1 MTTEMVT
8 PENPIGNIVPELGLG
23 DISQSEEFVNIQPEL
38 GFGETTSRS
47 EPGSMKERAINK
59 PTPFDGDRKKT
70 ETFLQE
76 CRVYLHIN
84 RGVYTTDED
93 KIIFILSFMNNKEAL
108 RWKQT
113 YLRSILT
120 QDGNM
125 HFPDIHTFIGLL
137 ENYFQPANLG
147 QDAAHQLNLLKQGKK
162 TAEEVLTEFRL
173 LSSQA
178 GYVAETA
185 TDHLHLIERVQRVLN
200 ASLIRKIRLMESPP
214 TTIEGW
220 IEKAIFFD
228 NMYRSTMEV
237 LEQKAKEEKTIPRS
251 TQAGKA
257 NSPRRFDYSNYFGNR
272 NTRTTRERRDP
283 NAMDIDAMSTEKR
296 VALMKKGLCFICEKP
311 GHLAKEH
318 KDRNFGAE
326 RKDET
331 KTTPKR
337 KDLRK
342 LHTYLQALTREEK
355 EELFAL
361 QNPGDKD
368 SEEKEEE
375 SDSDF

>member
-1 MTTEMVT
+1 MSTDIANLN
-8 PENPIGNIVPELGLG
+8 PEIP
-23 DISQSEEFVNIQPEL
+23 DVNINLEPEL
-38 GFGETTSRS
+38 GFGERTSRNEQS
-47 EPGSMKERAINK
+47 PAMKERAINK

-84 RGVYTTDED
+84 RGVYASDED

-113 YLRSILT
+113 YLRTILT
-120 QDGNM
+120 SDGNM
-125 HFPDIHTFIGLL
+125 NFPDIHTFIQLL
-137 ENYFQPANLG
+137 ENYFQPTNLG

-185 TDHLHLIERVQRVLN
+185 SDHLHLIERIQRVLN
-200 ASLIRKIRLMESPP
+200 ASLVRKIRLMENPP
-214 TTIEGW
+214 VTIEGW
-220 IEKAIFFD
+220 VEKAILFD

-237 LEQKAKEEKTIPRS
+237 LEQKAKEERTIPRN
-251 TQAGKA
+251 KA
-257 NSPRRFDYSNYFGNR
+257 NSSNYSNYFGNR
-272 NTRTTRERRDP
+272 NSRTTKERKDP
-283 NAMDIDAMSTEKR
+283 DAMDVDAMSVEKR
-296 VALMKKGLCFICEKP
+296 LTFMKKGLCFVCEKP

-318 KDRNFGAE
+318 KDKNFGVE
-326 RKDET
+326 RKEET
-331 KTTPKR
+331 KFPKR

-355 EELFAL
+355 EELVAL
-361 QNPGDKD
+361 QNP
-368 SEEKEEE
+368 EEKEEKE
-375 SDSDF
+375 QDSDSDF

>member
-1 MTTEMVT
+1 MASQSDEFVS
-8 PENPIGNIVPELGLG
+8 VRPELGLG
-23 DISQSEEFVNIQPEL
+23 EK
-38 GFGETTSRS
+38 TSRNEHDS
-47 EPGSMKERAINK
+47 IKERAINK

-93 KIIFILSFMNNKEAL
+93 KIIFILSFMNSKEAL

-120 QDGNM
+120 RDGDMN
-125 HFPDIHTFIGLL
+125 FPDIQTFVQVL

-178 GYVAETA
+178 GYVVETA
-185 TDHLHLIERVQRVLN
+185 TDHLHLIERIQRVLN
-200 ASLIRKIRLMESPP
+200 ASLVRKIRLMENPP
-214 TTIEGW
+214 TTIDGW
-220 IEKAIFFD
+220 VEKAIFFD

-237 LEQKAKEEKTIPRS
+237 LEQKAKEERTIPRNK
-251 TQAGKA
+251 T
-257 NSPRRFDYSNYFGNR
+257 NSSKKFDYPNYFGNR
-272 NTRTTRERRDP
+272 NTRTTRERNDP
-283 NAMDIDAMSTEKR
+283 DAMDIDVMSTEKR
-296 VALMKKGLCFICEKP
+296 FTLMKKGLCFICEKP

-318 KDRNFGAE
+318 KDKNFGIE

-331 KTTPKR
+331 KISKK

-342 LHTYLQALTREEK
+342 LHTYLQTLTREEK

-361 QNPGDKD
+361 QHPVDK
-368 SEEKEEE
+368 EEKAEE

>member
-1 MTTEMVT
+1 MASEFPEFPDIENQETPVT
-8 PENPIGNIVPELGLG
+8 SNAGPE
-23 DISQSEEFVNIQPEL
+23 SRL
-38 GFGETTSRS
+38 GFGERTSRN
-47 EPGSMKERAINK
+47 EQGSMKERAINK

-93 KIIFILSFMNNKEAL
+93 KIIFILSFMNDKEAL

-120 QDGNM
+120 LDGNM
-125 HFPDIHTFIGLL
+125 NFPDIHTFIGLL

-178 GYVAETA
+178 GYVAETT

-200 ASLIRKIRLMESPP
+200 ASLVKKIRLMESPP
-214 TTIEGW
+214 ITIEGW

-237 LEQKAKEEKTIPRS
+237 LEQKAKEERTFPRNNS
-251 TQAGKA
+251 KA
-257 NSPRRFDYSNYFGNR
+257 NSSKKFDYSNYFGNR
-272 NTRTTRERRDP
+272 NNRTTRERKDP
-283 NAMDIDAMSTEKR
+283 DAMDVDAMSTEKR
-296 VALMKKGLCFICEKP
+296 VTLMKKGLCFICEKP

-318 KDRNFGAE
+318 KDKNFGVDKKE
-326 RKDET
+326 ET
-331 KTTPKR
+331 KTPKR
-337 KDLRK
+337 RDLRK

-361 QNPGDKD
+361 QNPGDKED
-368 SEEKEEE
+368 KEEE

>member
-1 MTTEMVT
+1 MTTEVAN
-8 PENPIGNIVPELGLG
+8 PEIPIGNMEPELGLG
-23 DISQSEEFVNIQPEL
+23 DITQSEEFVNIGPEPE
-38 GFGETTSRS
+38 FGEMTSRNGRS
-47 EPGSMKERAINK
+47 SIMMKERAINK

-93 KIIFILSFMNNKEAL
+93 RIIFILSFMNSKEAL

-120 QDGNM
+120 RDGNM
-125 HFPDIHTFIGLL
+125 IFPDINTFIGLL

-228 NMYRSTMEV
+228 NMYRNTMEV
-237 LEQKAKEEKTIPRS
+237 LEQKAKEERTIPRN
-251 TQAGKA
+251 TGKA
-257 NSPRRFDYSNYFGNR
+257 NSMKRFDYSNYFGNR
-272 NTRTTRERRDP
+272 NTQANRTTRERKDP
-283 NAMDIDAMSTEKR
+283 DAMDIDAMSTEKR

-318 KDRNFGAE
+318 KDRNFGVE
-326 RKDET
+326 KKEET
-331 KTTPKR
+331 KTPKR

-361 QNPGDKD
+361 QNPGDK
-368 SEEKEEE
+368 EEKEED

>member
-1 MTTEMVT
+1 MTTEIVN
-8 PENPIGNIVPELGLG
+8 PETPIGNILPDLGLG
-23 DISQSEEFVNIQPEL
+23 DISPSDEFENIRSGLE
-38 GFGETTSRS
+38 FGERASRS
-47 EPGSMKERAINK
+47 ERGSMKERAINK

-120 QDGNM
+120 RDGDMN
-125 HFPDIHTFIGLL
+125 FPNIHTFIGLL

-237 LEQKAKEEKTIPRS
+237 LEQKAKEERTTPRN
-251 TQAGKA
+251 TGPGKA
-257 NSPRRFDYSNYFGNR
+257 NSSRRFDYSNYFGNR
-272 NTRTTRERRDP
+272 NARTTREKRDP
-283 NAMDIDAMSTEKR
+283 DAMDIDAMSTEKR

-318 KDRNFGAE
+318 KDKNFGAE

-331 KTTPKR
+331 KTPKR

-355 EELFAL
+355 EELFVL
-361 QNPGDKD
+361 QNPGDK
-368 SEEKEEE
+368 EEKLEEEE

>member
-1 MTTEMVT
+1 MATEIANPVNPVVNPG
-8 PENPIGNIVPELGLG
+8 PEVVLG
-23 DISQSEEFVNIQPEL
+23 DMSSQSEEFVNMRPEL
-38 GFGETTSRS
+38 GLGEMASRNERS
-47 EPGSMKERAINK
+47 SIKERAINK

-120 QDGNM
+120 PDGNM
-125 HFPDIHTFIGLL
+125 NFPDIYTFISLL

-173 LSSQA
+173 LSAQA

-200 ASLIRKIRLMESPP
+200 ASLIRKIRLMENPP

-220 IEKAIFFD
+220 VEKAIFFD

-237 LEQKAKEEKTIPRS
+237 LEQKAKEERTVPRS
-251 TQAGKA
+251 KA
-257 NSPRRFDYSNYFGNR
+257 NSSKRFDYSNYFGNR
-272 NTRTTRERRDP
+272 NTRSTRERKDP
-283 NAMDIDAMSTEKR
+283 DAMDIDAMSTEKR

-318 KDRNFGAE
+318 KDRNFGVDKKE
-326 RKDET
+326 EN
-331 KTTPKR
+331 KTLKR

-361 QNPGDKD
+361 QNPEDK
-368 SEEKEEE
+368 EEPEKGEE

>member
-1 MTTEMVT
+1 MANETTNSNQET
-8 PENPIGNIVPELGLG
+8 PVLIDEPEFTPPLADTMG
-23 DISQSEEFVNIQPEL
+23 PEL
-38 GFGETTSRS
+38 GFREMTSRD
-47 EPGSMKERAINK
+47 ERDSMKERAINK

-76 CRVYLHIN
+76 CRVYLRIN
-84 RGVYTTDED
+84 RGVYITDED
-93 KIIFILSFMNNKEAL
+93 KIIFILSFMNSKEAL

-113 YLRSILT
+113 YLRAILT
-120 QDGNM
+120 PDGDMN
-125 HFPDIHTFIGLL
+125 FPDIHTFISLL
-137 ENYFQPANLG
+137 ENYFQPTNIG

-200 ASLIRKIRLMESPP
+200 ASLVRKIRLMESPP

-237 LEQKAKEEKTIPRS
+237 LEQKAKEERMTPRGKTNPP
-251 TQAGKA
+251 KK
-257 NSPRRFDYSNYFGNR
+257 FDYSNYFGNK
-272 NTRTTRERRDP
+272 NTKITRERKDP
-283 NAMDIDAMSTEKR
+283 DAMDVDAMSTEKR

-318 KDRNFGAE
+318 KDKNFGIDKREEA
-326 RKDET
+326 KA
-331 KTTPKR
+331 PKK

-342 LHTYLQALTREEK
+342 LHTYLQALTKEEK

-361 QNPGDKD
+361 QDPGDK
-368 SEEKEEE
+368 EENGEE

>member
-1 MTTEMVT
+1 MTTEIANPET
-8 PENPIGNIVPELGLG
+8 PIVNVGPELGLG
-23 DISQSEEFVNIQPEL
+23 EMSSQSDEFVNMRPEL
-38 GFGETTSRS
+38 GFGEMTSRN
-47 EPGSMKERAINK
+47 ERGSMKERAINK

-93 KIIFILSFMNNKEAL
+93 KIIFILSFMNSKEAL

-120 QDGNM
+120 HDGNM
-125 HFPDIHTFIGLL
+125 NFPDIHTFIGLL
-137 ENYFQPANLG
+137 ENYFQPTNLG

-178 GYVAETA
+178 GYAVETA

-200 ASLIRKIRLMESPP
+200 ASLVRKIRLMESPP
-214 TTIEGW
+214 TTIDGW
-220 IEKAIFFD
+220 VEKAIFFD

-237 LEQKAKEEKTIPRS
+237 LEQKAKEERTIPRS

-283 NAMDIDAMSTEKR
+283 DAMDIDAMSTEKR
-296 VALMKKGLCFICEKP
+296 VTLMKKGLCFICEKP

-318 KDRNFGAE
+318 KDKNFGAE

-331 KTTPKR
+331 KTTTKR

-361 QNPGDKD
+361 QNPGDK
-368 SEEKEEE
+368 EEKEEE

>member
-1 MTTEMVT
+1 MATGIANPET
-8 PENPIGNIVPELGLG
+8 PSVNIRPELGLG
-23 DISQSEEFVNIQPEL
+23 EMASQSDEFVGIRPEL
-38 GFGETTSRS
+38 GLGEMTSRN
-47 EPGSMKERAINK
+47 ERDSMKERAINK

-76 CRVYLHIN
+76 CRVYLRIN

-120 QDGNM
+120 HDGDMN
-125 HFPDIHTFIGLL
+125 FPDIQTFVHLL

-185 TDHLHLIERVQRVLN
+185 TDHLHLIERIQRVLN
-200 ASLIRKIRLMESPP
+200 ASLVRKIRLMESPP
-214 TTIEGW
+214 TTIDGW

-237 LEQKAKEEKTIPRS
+237 LEQKAKEERTIPRS
-251 TQAGKA
+251 KT
-257 NSPRRFDYSNYFGNR
+257 NSSKRFEYSNYFGNQ
-272 NTRTTRERRDP
+272 NTRTTRERKDP
-283 NAMDIDAMSTEKR
+283 DAMDIDAMSTEKR
-296 VALMKKGLCFICEKP
+296 FTLMKKGLCFICEKP

-318 KDRNFGAE
+318 KDKNFGNE
-326 RKDET
+326 RKENV
-331 KTTPKR
+331 KTPKR
-337 KDLRK
+337 MDLRK
-342 LHTYLQALTREEK
+342 LHTYLQELTREEK

-361 QNPGDKD
+361 QNPADK
-368 SEEKEEE
+368 EEKEEE
-375 SDSDF
+375 SESDF